1 MKIVQAKCPNCGGTL
16 KVDSEKEAAI
26 CEYCKTPFI
35 VEKAINNYNTTIVN
49 NNTFNDATV
58 FINNDDKKRLSNYL
72 DLSESAYLAQNYKDS
87 FNYSLLV
94 IQIDGKCSKAWDL
107 KLKSG
112 INLAN
117 LSINEVR
124 EAMIN
129 ASKGLDNPDGYL
141 EGIASFI
148 IKEIAKKNLTSYV
161 ELLKKTNESLKSE
174 YNKKLWEGVGP
185 LFLNPSM
192 EQQDNA
198 NVTYFCS
205 YSIYIVNLVFIFEYQ
220 QIKKVDLVDEL
231 LIIFDNF
238 LEIYKLLNERVH
250 IYGRSLST
258 NATNSF
264 KSTINELKKYL
275 SLEKET
281 LIAKNEK
288 LKKETEEIKE
298 KIETIKAEHPFDGGE
313 YDNKI
318 ATLNGEHERLIREK
332 KALGLFKF
340 KEKSS
345 IAKRIKETKHDIA
358 AIDKEK
364 QSSKALFDKENYKY
378 YENESNQLN
387 DLLNQISKNNE
398 RIKITTNRILKRI

>member
-1 MKIVQAKCPNCGGTL
+1 M
-16 KVDSEKEAAI
+16 
-26 CEYCKTPFI
+26 
-35 VEKAINNYNTTIVN
+35 
-49 NNTFNDATV
+49 
-58 FINNDDKKRLSNYL
+58 
-72 DLSESAYLAQNYKDS
+72 
-87 FNYSLLV
+87 
-94 IQIDGKCSKAWDL
+94 
-107 KLKSG
+107 
-112 INLAN
+112 
-117 LSINEVR
+117 
-124 EAMIN
+124 
-129 ASKGLDNPDGYL
+129 

-205 YSIYIVNLVFIFEYQ
+205 YSIYIANLVFIFEYQ